1 MAVSGGVNPLYTPGM
16 RVSMAVSAAVTA
28 GTLVEVSGDNTV
40 GPASAGSKKVV
51 GVALQTASVAGD
63 VIAVLL
69 NGYVFKI
76 KAEGAVTA
84 GDLVTAATGAGN
96 EGHVSTLLIDTTAT
110 VNETTVEAAINAGLG
125 AVGVALE
132 AIADEATGKVLVRV

>member
-1 MAVSGGVNPLYTPGM
+1 MTVSGGVNPLYTPGM

-51 GVALQTASVAGD
+51 GVALQTASASGD
-63 VIAVLL
+63 VIPVLL
-69 NGYVFKI
+69 SGYVFKI

-84 GDLVTAATGAGN
+84 GDLVTPATGAGN

-132 AIADEATGKVLVRV
+132 GIADEATGKVLVRV